1 MKEALKELSRR
12 RFVLEVE
19 ISNIVR
25 DKIAEFEQETGAN
38 VTGVEITASTN
49 YFVRLKDEP
58 VHKRYTA
65 SVKIDI

>member
-1 MKEALKELSRR
+1 MKELSRR

-38 VTGVEITASTN
+38 VSGVEITSTN